1 MTAEQYW
8 DGDFT
13 LVSSYLEGHKL
24 ALQRKYEND
33 NWNAWLQGRY
43 TYEALGVA
51 LSGIFSKHS
60 SAKYPDK
67 PYEMQNDERKE
78 KRKSK
83 PKDKTEFYKSWDELA
98 EQYEGKEDMSCLYR
112 LMNLS

>member
-13 LVSSYLEGHKL
+13 LVSAYMESHKL
-24 ALQRKYEND
+24 ALQRKYEDD

-43 TYEALGVA
+43 TFEALGVA
-51 LSGIFSKHS
+51 LSGVFSKHS
-60 SAKYPDK
+60 NAKYPSK
-67 PYEMQNDERKE
+67 PYELQSNEQKE
-78 KRKSK
+78 KRKPKPQSK
-83 PKDKTEFYKSWDELA
+83 ADFYSKWDELA
-98 EQYEGKEDMSCLYR
+98 KKNEGKEDLPCLYQ

>member
-33 NWNAWLQGRY
+33 NRNAWLHGLY

-51 LSGIFSKHS
+51 LSETFSKHS
-60 SAKYPDK
+60 RAKYPDK
-67 PYEMQNDERKE
+67 PHEMQNDERKE
-78 KRKSK
+78 KRKPK
-83 PKDKTEFYKSWDELA
+83 PKGKTEFYKRWDELA